1 MYLLAKGEHGE
12 AMAFS
17 TDKIAKILVY
27 NVKEEEQEP
36 DEFRIMGVTTEGY
49 GFEAEHSC
57 SNSAEAAEDLLML
70 IYGIEKLQ
78 EQGQAFITIYDAI
91 KYAREQLDRVKD
103 GSGKAVK
110 EEKTY
115 EKHN

>member
-1 MYLLAKGEHGE
+1 MYLLTKGEHGE

-17 TDKIAKILVY
+17 TDKIVKIGVHNIAKSS
-27 NVKEEEQEP
+27 EP
-36 DEFRIMGVTTEGY
+36 DEFKIIGVTTEGY
-49 GFEAEHSC
+49 VFEAEHSC
-57 SNSAEAAEDLLML
+57 SDSSEAAEDLLML

-103 GSGKAVK
+103 GSGKTV
-110 EEKTY
+110 
-115 EKHN
+115 

>member
-1 MYLLAKGEHGE
+1 MYLLVKGKHGE

-17 TDKIAKILVY
+17 TDKIVKIGVHNIAKSS
-27 NVKEEEQEP
+27 EP
-36 DEFRIMGVTTEGY
+36 DEFKIIGVTTEGY
-49 GFEAEHSC
+49 VFEAEHSY
-57 SNSAEAAEDLLML
+57 SDDAEAKEDMLML

-103 GSGKAVK
+103 GSGKTV
-110 EEKTY
+110 
-115 EKHN
+115 